1 MLTFNF
7 LGLIIVSEVAKIYD
21 KIRYE
26 QSKQVN

>member
-7 LGLIIVSEVAKIYD
+7 LGLIILGEVAKIYD

>member
-7 LGLIIVSEVAKIYD
+7 LGLIILSEVAKIYD